1 MKTSTPHGDIDQSAI
16 DRKNDYLF
24 RISIKALIKNENGD
38 DLVIIQ
44 PEALKDSMHNGERSI
59 YYYSPLI

>member
-38 DLVIIQ
+38 DLAFIQ
-44 PEALKDSMHNGERSI
+44 PEALKDSMHNG
-59 YYYSPLI
+59 